1 MAGTSISGLYMVERY
16 SFSTSINTVGA
27 FVERLLADESTLRA
41 DEPSPHPPG
50 HDILVNLDDPNR
62 IRVRHAATGAQTPS
76 PILEVTLHPAP
87 HGLNLTCEMLPAH
100 ASFSAAE
107 RAHLKKEDE
116 DDYDEERSLPG
127 VLLNIG
133 LQDWDELFLYALWV
147 VARPLV
153 WVFYGLRWIVRRWQH
168 RSGMALYAKKIVEV
182 IEHVANAEDNA
193 ESRSAPR

>member
-1 MAGTSISGLYMVERY
+1 MVERY
-16 SFSTSINTVGA
+16 SFSTSINTVAA

-62 IRVRHAATGAQTPS
+62 IRIRHAATGAQTPS

-107 RAHLKKEDE
+107 RARLEGD

-147 VARPLV
+147 LARPLV
-153 WVFYGLRWIVRRWQH
+153 WVFYGLRRIVRLWQH
-168 RSGMALYAKKIVEV
+168 RNGMALYAKNIVAV
-182 IEHVANAEDNA
+182 IEHVAKAADNA
-193 ESRSAPR
+193 ELRPAPQ